1 MKKLFNK
8 KIDKVIDKVHDEYSG
23 MLDTILSH
31 YGKNH
36 QIVKCIEELGE
47 LQCALARYINDD
59 LRFTTDE
66 LMDNVRE
73 EIADVCF
80 MLDQMTYAF
89 GYDEVK
95 SIQADKIMRTMDKI
109 ILENDKKLKGDL

>member
-1 MKKLFNK
+1 MFFNK
-8 KIDKVIDKVHDEYSG
+8 KIDKVIDKVHAEYSG

-59 LRFTTDE
+59 PRYTLDG
-66 LMDNVRE
+66 LKDNVIE
-73 EIADVCF
+73 EIADVYF
-80 MLDQMTYAF
+80 MLDQMAHSF
-89 GYDEVK
+89 GYDEVQ
-95 SIQADKIMRTMDKI
+95 SIRADKLMRTMGNI
-109 ILENDKKLKGDL
+109 MLEKDKKLKGDE

>member
-1 MKKLFNK
+1 MKKFFNK
-8 KIDKVIDKVHDEYSG
+8 RIDKVIDKVHDEYAG
-23 MLDTILSH
+23 MLDSIIAH

-73 EIADVCF
+73 EIADVYF
-80 MLDQMTYAF
+80 MLDQMAHAF
-89 GYDEVK
+89 GYEGVQ
-95 SIQADKIMRTMDKI
+95 SIRAEKLMRVMDKI
-109 ILENDKKLKGDL
+109 KLESGKKLKGDV